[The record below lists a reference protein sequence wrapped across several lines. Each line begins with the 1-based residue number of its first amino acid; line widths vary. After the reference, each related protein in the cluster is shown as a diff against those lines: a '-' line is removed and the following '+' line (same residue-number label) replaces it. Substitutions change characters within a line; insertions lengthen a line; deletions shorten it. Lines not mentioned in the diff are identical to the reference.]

1 MRFPHKKILLKKKLW
16 VNNFTGNKALNDLLN
31 ETVQGDTRLDGN
43 RPMSMEA
50 SDTLLQA
57 APPVVAEAITRDYS
71 SLMKAIDKKKGK

>member
-1 MRFPHKKILLKKKLW
+1 MGKNPPQKL
-16 VNNFTGNKALNDLLN
+16 NFTGNKALNDLLN
-31 ETVQGDTRLDGN
+31 ETAQGDTRLDGN